1 MILKKSEQMILST
14 ASLNLSTSVMK
25 KLHKFSFFVCIF
37 VFFSCAA
44 SNIQKGERVVLNKMI
59 EGKYFL
65 DTKKYQRSKE
75 NFVFVAQEI
84 NRVWNKPEESKKVR
98 QFWYEEGIKS
108 FKGEPYERS
117 MVFYYLGL
125 HFLREKDY
133 GNAQASFAQSILQD
147 AFAEEEQNRADF
159 AAAYFLQALA
169 QKYLE
174 SNQLSQTNLKKF
186 KELKKNFL
194 PKNFQFGNS
203 VFIIETGHAPRKVAI
218 GKRGQYLSYK
228 KGGDRTNLLKI
239 RVDSTTENQEFSIS
253 SVDNVYWQAMSRG
266 GRPID
271 AIAKNK
277 VIFKDTTEIISDIS
291 LEIAKDISTYSGNDD
306 ALAAA
311 LVIGIGAAIL
321 SQATKTNADTRYWSN
336 LPSNIFLLNLELA
349 EGKHPI
355 EIIFYDKNNQKF
367 DSLQYNIAIKEGL
380 NFFRWTYN

>member
-1 MILKKSEQMILST
+1 MST
-14 ASLNLSTSVMK
+14 
-25 KLHKFSFFVCIF
+25 FS
-37 VFFSCAA
+37 
-44 SNIQKGERVVLNKMI
+44 
-59 EGKYFL
+59 
-65 DTKKYQRSKE
+65 
-75 NFVFVAQEI
+75 
-84 NRVWNKPEESKKVR
+84 
-98 QFWYEEGIKS
+98 
-108 FKGEPYERS
+108 
-117 MVFYYLGL
+117 
-125 HFLREKDY
+125 
-133 GNAQASFAQSILQD
+133 
-147 AFAEEEQNRADF
+147 
-159 AAAYFLQALA
+159 
-169 QKYLE
+169 
-174 SNQLSQTNLKKF
+174 LKKF

-194 PKNFQFGNS
+194 PENFQFGNS
-203 VFIIETGHAPRKVAI
+203 VFIIETGHAPRKVFI

-239 RVDSTTENQEFSIS
+239 RVLDNTTENQEFSIS
-253 SVDNVYWQAMSRG
+253 SVDNIYWQAMSRG

-277 VIFKDTTEIISDIS
+277 VIFKDTTETISDIS

-336 LPSNIFLLNLELA
+336 LPSNIFLLNLELE

-380 NFFRWTYN
+380 NVFRWTYN

>member
-1 MILKKSEQMILST
+1 MILRKWILSI

-25 KLHKFSFFVCIF
+25 KLHKFSFFVCVF

-65 DTKKYQRSKE
+65 DTKKHQRSKE
-75 NFVFVAQEI
+75 SFLFVAQEI

-194 PKNFQFGNS
+194 PENFQFGNS
-203 VFIIETGHAPRKVAI
+203 VFIIETGHAPRKVVI

-228 KGGDRTNLLKI
+228 KGGDKTNLLKI
-239 RVDSTTENQEFSIS
+239 RVLDNTTENQEFSIS
-253 SVDNVYWQAMSRG
+253 SVDNIYWQAMSRG

-277 VIFKDTTEIISDIS
+277 VIFKDTTETISDIS

-336 LPSNIFLLNLELA
+336 LPSNIFLLNLELE

-380 NFFRWTYN
+380 NVFRWTYN

>member
-1 MILKKSEQMILST
+1 MKVDCFLNIFAAKAILKKRLQNKICRIL
-14 ASLNLSTSVMK
+14 
-25 KLHKFSFFVCIF
+25 FS
-37 VFFSCAA
+37 S
-44 SNIQKGERVVLNKMI
+44 
-59 EGKYFL
+59 
-65 DTKKYQRSKE
+65 TKKNRIDSKE
-75 NFVFVAQEI
+75 SFLCVVAYQEI

-98 QFWYEEGIKS
+98 QFLFKS

-194 PKNFQFGNS
+194 PENFQFGNS
-203 VFIIETGHAPRKVAI
+203 VFIIETGHAPRKVVI

-228 KGGDRTNLLKI
+228 KGGDKTNLLKI
-239 RVDSTTENQEFSIS
+239 RVLDNTTENQEFSIS
-253 SVDNVYWQAMSRG
+253 SVDNIYWQAMSRG

-277 VIFKDTTEIISDIS
+277 VIFKDTTETISDIS

-336 LPSNIFLLNLELA
+336 LPSNIFLLNLELE

-380 NFFRWTYN
+380 NVFRWTYN